1 MPGTYYISMHRS
13 TNGSLETLVDK
24 HEFEV
29 NHLYDFE
36 GIDMAFNQS
45 VDALSR
51 RMNKVIAE
59 FNELNEELGQIRA
72 GLRNT
77 PGASMEDL
85 STARSLD
92 VQLKEVG
99 VLLKGD
105 ATRSKREF
113 ESAPS
118 AQDAVGLLA
127 WGAFNHRG
135 VPTGTM
141 KQLKED
147 AESML
152 ADAEKALAEIDEA
165 LEALEAKAVEQGVP
179 FWD

>member
-1 MPGTYYISMHRS
+1 
-13 TNGSLETLVDK
+13 
-24 HEFEV
+24 
-29 NHLYDFE
+29 
-36 GIDMAFNQS
+36 
-45 VDALSR
+45 
-51 RMNKVIAE
+51 
-59 FNELNEELGQIRA
+59 
-72 GLRNT
+72 
-77 PGASMEDL
+77 MEDL

-105 ATRSKREF
+105 ATRSKREY
-113 ESAPS
+113 ETAPS

-135 VPTGTM
+135 APTGTM

-147 AESML
+147 AEAML

-165 LEALEAKAVEQGVP
+165 MDALEAKAVEQGVP

>member
-1 MPGTYYISMHRS
+1 M
-13 TNGSLETLVDK
+13 
-24 HEFEV
+24 
-29 NHLYDFE
+29 
-36 GIDMAFNQS
+36 
-45 VDALSR
+45 
-51 RMNKVIAE
+51 
-59 FNELNEELGQIRA
+59 
-72 GLRNT
+72 
-77 PGASMEDL
+77 

-92 VQLKEVG
+92 IQLKEVG

-118 AQDAVGLLA
+118 AQNTVGLLA

-135 VPTGTM
+135 TPTGTM

-147 AESML
+147 AAAML
-152 ADAEKALAEIDEA
+152 VDAEKALAKIDEA
-165 LEALEAKAVEQGVP
+165 MDALEAKAVEQGVP

>member
-1 MPGTYYISMHRS
+1 
-13 TNGSLETLVDK
+13 
-24 HEFEV
+24 
-29 NHLYDFE
+29 
-36 GIDMAFNQS
+36 MAFNQS
-45 VDALSR
+45 VDALSG
-51 RMNKVIAE
+51 RMNKVMAE
-59 FNELNEELGQIRA
+59 FDELNEELGKLRA

-77 PGASMEDL
+77 PGASTEDL
-85 STARSLD
+85 GTARSLD

-113 ESAPS
+113 ESAAS
-118 AQDAVGLLA
+118 AQNALGLLA

-135 VPTGTM
+135 APTGTM

-147 AESML
+147 AKAML
-152 ADAEKALAEIDEA
+152 VDAEKALTEIDEA
-165 LEALEAKAVEQGVP
+165 MDALKAKAVEQGVP

>member
-1 MPGTYYISMHRS
+1 
-13 TNGSLETLVDK
+13 LETLVDK
-24 HEFEV
+24 HEFKV
-29 NHLYDFE
+29 NHLYNYE
-36 GIDMAFNQS
+36 GIDIAFNQG
-45 VDALSR
+45 VDALNG
-51 RMNKVIAE
+51 RMNKVMAE
-59 FNELNEELGQIRA
+59 FNELNEELGQLRA

-113 ESAPS
+113 ETAPS

-135 VPTGTM
+135 APTGTM

-147 AESML
+147 AEAML

-165 LEALEAKAVEQGVP
+165 MDALEAKAVEQGVP